1 MPPRRIP
8 TKSAAPKE
16 GTVKEIS
23 KEGAE
28 LEKLE
33 NKVGHQVGRC
43 WLERSKY
50 YKNKDYKFGL
60 LLNLSSVWY
69 LDSPEFL
76 GIWSE
81 DRSMTLHF
89 TRKLLPTSPMLM
101 IWSDRWCPS
110 PRPCD
115 MKVQVSLRKVWS
127 SASERFW
134 EWEHNVTVNAI
145 VCQQPTT
152 SFLYSVFFKSSC

>member
-1 MPPRRIP
+1 MWRGDKFFKKNKRGSTFIREERVLVLL
-8 TKSAAPKE
+8 K
-16 GTVKEIS
+16 VK
-23 KEGAE
+23 K
-28 LEKLE
+28 
-33 NKVGHQVGRC
+33 

-50 YKNKDYKFGL
+50 YQNKDYAFGL

-101 IWSDRWCPS
+101 IW
-110 PRPCD
+110 
-115 MKVQVSLRKVWS
+115 
-127 SASERFW
+127 
-134 EWEHNVTVNAI
+134 HNVNLMYYEGITDT
-145 VCQQPTT
+145 P
-152 SFLYSVFFKSSC
+152 FLFQWLFPDSEQAKNFVSN